1 MPKITSGAPPLAGLL
16 RSATTTPFTKTESAA
31 QPAPTSAGWLKTPT
45 NSAERRQAAVSAAPA
60 QAPAASASLTS
71 LRSLA
76 KNANANGAV
85 FSNWF
90 NSSFGSNPSPAQA
103 KQAVAELKTMLSEGT
118 PANPAFALTAK
129 VTLDLIDGALK
140 ADAAAAAPK
149 PAPGGLMAKMDAL
162 MDSDPSMAK
171 PTDRD
176 IRSAQEWE
184 NKPNAALSK
193 KFADA
198 GLDTL
203 SPEDLRHLPE

>member
-1 MPKITSGAPPLAGLL
+1 MPKITSGAPPLAGLI

-31 QPAPTSAGWLKTPT
+31 QPAPTSAGWLKTPSS
-45 NSAERRQAAVSAAPA
+45 SAERRQA
-60 QAPAASASLTS
+60 ASLTS

-76 KNANANGAV
+76 KNPNANGAV

-149 PAPGGLMAKMDAL
+149 PAPGSLMAKMDAL
-162 MDSDPSMAK
+162 IESDPSMAK

-184 NKPNAALSK
+184 NKPNVALSK

-203 SPEDLRHLPE
+203 SPEDLRHLPEPTE